1 MQYLIFTNC
10 RVTLLLFVAGEPS
23 LELQPDGDAESSRGR
38 KLRTLV
44 TSIARQSVSIVS
56 VVCELLCRVATT
68 EGVAFCLRRD
78 VSESDAPQDVLLPVP
93 VILTH
98 FPVVVASR

>member
-44 TSIARQSVSIVS
+44 TSIARQPQSLVS
-56 VVCELLCRVATT
+56 VVCETCRVATT

-98 FPVVVASR
+98 LPVVVASR